1 MVRLARRA
9 TVVRAVLYFTI
20 AMATVLQRRLFS
32 RTVSI
37 TGGTAV
43 SLAALM
49 RAAPA
54 VTGTPA
60 WGTNAD
66 GSVSMDSFEGNAA
79 QVTPLSSAVYF
90 GYDARVADADAAT
103 TYKGVLAGANT
114 PFNLASWCRGI
125 VDAENV
131 FIYSAATQDLQIVFE
146 GF

>member
-1 MVRLARRA
+1 MATILARK
-9 TVVRAVLYFTI
+9 
-20 AMATVLQRRLFS
+20 LFS

-60 WGTNAD
+60 WGTNSD
-66 GSVSMDSFEGNAA
+66 GSISMDSFSGNACDI
-79 QVTPLSSAVYF
+79 TPLSSIVYF

-103 TYKGVLAGANT
+103 TYKGRAAAANT
-114 PFNLASWCRGI
+114 PFDLAAWCRGI
-125 VDAENV
+125 VDADNV
-131 FIYSAATQDLQIVFE
+131 FIYSAATQDIGIVFA